1 VNGLRT
7 DRRLGRYAGKQGP
20 TLLVVGGIHG
30 NEPAGVLAAQDVLAQ
45 LEEGGIEVAGSL
57 AAVAGNVGALAAA
70 RRYLVRDLNRCW
82 LPEDIA
88 RLATHPASDDDPE
101 YAEMRAL
108 AAVIDEEAAQAERLV
123 ILDLHTTSGDSPP
136 FSLMSDTLRNRRLAR
151 ALPVPVI
158 LGLEENVDGTLL
170 EYATELGHTVIVVE
184 SGRHDDPAAV
194 ELHKAVIW
202 LAAAAAELLP
212 ATAPQVVDARARLR
226 AVTRGLPRVA
236 EVRYRHEVAPG
247 SAFAM
252 NPGYRGFQ
260 DVERGELLGHDRA
273 GPIPAPAA
281 GRILMPLY
289 QDQGDDGFF
298 LVRRVSRFWL
308 WLSGILRRLKLARMM
323 LLLPGVQR
331 HPARSYALRV
341 NPRVARWFVVE
352 IFHLFGYRKRR
363 REGEYL
369 VFTRRTPG

>member
-1 VNGLRT
+1 MNGLRT

-170 EYATELGHTVIVVE
+170 ECA
-184 SGRHDDPAAV
+184 SAAPARGRPR
-194 ELHKAVIW
+194 
-202 LAAAAAELLP
+202 AAARRALP
-212 ATAPQVVDARARLR
+212 PGPRRHGATWKTVLSAPARVEDRRFIDYHSPFRARTAR
-226 AVTRGLPRVA
+226 TAR
-236 EVRYRHEVAPG
+236 PG
-247 SAFAM
+247 AGTGA
-252 NPGYRGFQ
+252 RT
-260 DVERGELLGHDRA
+260 GELL
-273 GPIPAPAA
+273 
-281 GRILMPLY
+281 
-289 QDQGDDGFF
+289 
-298 LVRRVSRFWL
+298 V
-308 WLSGILRRLKLARMM
+308 
-323 LLLPGVQR
+323 
-331 HPARSYALRV
+331 
-341 NPRVARWFVVE
+341 
-352 IFHLFGYRKRR
+352 
-363 REGEYL
+363 
-369 VFTRRTPG
+369 T